1 MGKSSQ
7 NQIPLES
14 YYPAPI
20 FIFFPKTKLKTLTF
34 GPGPLFIFFPKNKL
48 KTLTLTFKPSR
59 YSLRADNSAVPATT
73 IDLDVTY
80 FKFTMPSTHL
90 QRGTNTTRHQTI
102 SERER
107 EVGYLCVNLLI
118 FILKKKRKTQT
129 LCCPHPN

>member
-73 IDLDVTY
+73 IDLDVT
-80 FKFTMPSTHL
+80 
-90 QRGTNTTRHQTI
+90 I
-102 SERER
+102 SNSPCHPPICNEAQIQPAIKQFQRER